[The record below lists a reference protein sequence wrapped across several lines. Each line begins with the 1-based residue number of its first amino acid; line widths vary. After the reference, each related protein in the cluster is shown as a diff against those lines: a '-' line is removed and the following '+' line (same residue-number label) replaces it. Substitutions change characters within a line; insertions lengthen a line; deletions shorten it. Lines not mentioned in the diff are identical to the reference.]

1 MLFYSM
7 FKTLVGKEIAVE
19 LKNDVALTGTL
30 HSIDQYLNIKLLDAR
45 VVDAARHPQLVAVS
59 SVFVRGS
66 VVRYVQLP
74 AADVDADPR
83 APDASPQGERGG
95 ISGTRVAF
103 SDGRRPARGGG
114 GRPGRRVVGCRGS
127 ARIRDIFMC
136 RRSIRGGRRPGR
148 PAPRRELGDPET
160 EVSSPGQGVAI
171 DAAGERAERRPGR
184 PPPRKR
190 SIRVDRRWA
199 RGAAQF

>member
-74 AADVDADPR
+74 AADVDADCLLYTSPSPR
-83 APDASPQGERGG
+83 
-95 ISGTRVAF
+95 
-103 SDGRRPARGGG
+103 DGLLSRMPS
-114 GRPGRRVVGCRGS
+114 S
-127 ARIRDIFMC
+127 A
-136 RRSIRGGRRPGR
+136 
-148 PAPRRELGDPET
+148 
-160 EVSSPGQGVAI
+160 
-171 DAAGERAERRPGR
+171 
-184 PPPRKR
+184 
-190 SIRVDRRWA
+190 
-199 RGAAQF
+199 

>member
-74 AADVDADPR
+74 AADVDAELLQDACRKAMGGVIWSASSEPVATCHCHSTLVEEGTPHTALAPAAGAQR
-83 APDASPQGERGG
+83 AGSPAPCGG
-95 ISGTRVAF
+95 C
-103 SDGRRPARGGG
+103 G
-114 GRPGRRVVGCRGS
+114 GRGRHRPRRGS
-127 ARIRDIFMC
+127 
-136 RRSIRGGRRPGR
+136 
-148 PAPRRELGDPET
+148 PR
-160 EVSSPGQGVAI
+160 
-171 DAAGERAERRPGR
+171 
-184 PPPRKR
+184 
-190 SIRVDRRWA
+190 
-199 RGAAQF
+199 